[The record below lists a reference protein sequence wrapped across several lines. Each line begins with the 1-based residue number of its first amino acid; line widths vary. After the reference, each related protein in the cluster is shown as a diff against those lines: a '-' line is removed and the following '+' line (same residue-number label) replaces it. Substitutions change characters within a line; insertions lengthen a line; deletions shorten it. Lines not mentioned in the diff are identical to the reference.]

1 MCKERTMVSCFL
13 PGEVWEGRES
23 KEEQHL
29 AGCVQARQ
37 PPQSADG
44 SVAHLRRDREGVQNM
59 REEREWGRRGVRGGG
74 GVVSRLPVERPSM
87 PHVVCGALHCPEELQ
102 GNTTLV

>member
-1 MCKERTMVSCFL
+1 MDGWHVCKERTMVSCFL

-59 REEREWGRRGVRGGG
+59 REEREWGRRGVRG
-74 GVVSRLPVERPSM
+74 
-87 PHVVCGALHCPEELQ
+87 
-102 GNTTLV
+102 

>member
-1 MCKERTMVSCFL
+1 MRGGREGGREGGRKGGRKGGRLHGWHVCKERIMVSCFL

-37 PPQSADG
+37 PPQGADG
-44 SVAHLRRDREGVQNM
+44 SVAHLKKDREGVHNV
-59 REEREWGRRGVRGGG
+59 REERE
-74 GVVSRLPVERPSM
+74 
-87 PHVVCGALHCPEELQ
+87 
-102 GNTTLV
+102 